1 MHMLLIRP
9 CAVTARD
16 KHSIHNS
23 TGARSGAT
31 TAEAADA
38 KRAMLKD
45 RHIGASREEHTSL
58 AALHQL
64 PD

>member
-23 TGARSGAT
+23 TGARFGAT

-38 KRAMLKD
+38 KRAMLMD
-45 RHIGASREEHTSL
+45 RHIRASREEHTVRNTVRNT
-58 AALHQL
+58 
-64 PD
+64 P